1 MRAQP
6 TLENI
11 ELAAYPDNN
20 NSSLFADYVSIYSGV
35 ETLFPSFLVDMVLS
49 QLRSLKVVI
58 IEDDPLMQLGL
69 KHALSAYSIEVVGQ
83 ESDGNTGVSIALS
96 LKPDI
101 VIMDIGLPRLNGI
114 AATQQIKAA
123 CPEIRIVVLTSHA
136 TEREA
141 ILALANGAD
150 AYCIKG
156 SEVSQV
162 VNAISAVQSGALYLD
177 EKVRHVVSQLKGVP
191 SSEFQLSDR
200 EMDVTKLLVQ
210 GYSNSAI
217 AEALFLSESTV
228 KAHLRSIMT
237 KFEVNDRV
245 QVAVIA
251 LRSGLID

>member
-1 MRAQP
+1 MATYLR
-6 TLENI
+6 
-11 ELAAYPDNN
+11 NN
-20 NSSLFADYVSIYSGV
+20 PSPRFADYVSVYSSA
-35 ETLFPSFLVDMVLS
+35 ETLLPRFLIDMVPS
-49 QLRSLKVVI
+49 HLRSLKVVI

-69 KHALSAYSIEVVGQ
+69 KHALSPYSIEVVGQ
-83 ESDGNTGVSIALS
+83 ESDGDTGVSLALS

-101 VIMDIGLPRLNGI
+101 VIMDVGLPRLNGI
-114 AATQQIKAA
+114 IATQQIKAA

-156 SEVSQV
+156 AEISQV

-177 EKVRHVVSQLKGVP
+177 EKVRHVVGQLKGVP

-200 EMDVTKLLVQ
+200 EMDVLRLLVQ
-210 GYSNSAI
+210 GCSNSVI

-228 KAHLRSIMT
+228 KAHLLSIMT
-237 KFEVNDRV
+237 KFQVNDRV